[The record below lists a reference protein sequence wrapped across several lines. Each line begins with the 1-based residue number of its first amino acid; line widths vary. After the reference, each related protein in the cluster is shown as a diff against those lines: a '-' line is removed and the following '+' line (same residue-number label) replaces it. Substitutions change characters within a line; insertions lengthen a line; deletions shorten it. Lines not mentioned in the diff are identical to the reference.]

1 MLARSGA
8 MEMGRP
14 DKIRATRSGGF
25 ANVEMT
31 FDGKTLTLLGN
42 ASKVRGGPACNCCA
56 LQEAAQERAAAAW
69 RGADEV
75 GGSHRPLYPTE
86 SLDKVEIVYRLVP

>member
-56 LQEAAQERAAAAW
+56 LQEAAQERAAASWCPAY
-69 RGADEV
+69 DV
-75 GGSHRPLYPTE
+75 
-86 SLDKVEIVYRLVP
+86 